1 VAALLSIVAPGP
13 GHVYAR
19 HTRRG
24 VLWLAATIGL
34 AVIVPA
40 SMRLRASLFIV
51 LLLMTVINAFALRL
65 AAATSSC
72 WCAALPHR
80 VRPGGL

>member
-1 VAALLSIVAPGP
+1 MAGACRDKLPSMTSVAPIVDFAPPEPKGTASPAGPSASWIVAALLSIVAPGP

-40 SMRLRASLFIV
+40 SM
-51 LLLMTVINAFALRL
+51 
-65 AAATSSC
+65 
-72 WCAALPHR
+72 
-80 VRPGGL
+80 